1 MGCPDDGTVVT
12 DCEKLPGMDNEND
25 DDVNPSSY
33 EKRNI
38 SEFPVSHHL
47 VDRASK
53 TGAICN
59 AGDIRIADFMSAGDE
74 HKVSTRNERVLN
86 QHPFMRASGYR
97 LQLIW
102 WSQRSAISE
111 WWTFES
117 PTCDNFA
124 FKNVYD
130 PIQKTPI
137 WKSNFYATEHL
148 LEWHLLQEFWGT
160 GSFRYRTFTD
170 PAGGNGKVDFCNY
183 WGAWWAVPQQ
193 LTIPYAPY
201 NSPSIIFPPGR
212 TGLNPAQ
219 WVGYMFPS
227 HNNQWENEFVMLE
240 GSINGAK
247 GRVRIWYS

>member
-97 LQLIW
+97 LQLI
-102 WSQRSAISE
+102 
-111 WWTFES
+111 
-117 PTCDNFA
+117 
-124 FKNVYD
+124 
-130 PIQKTPI
+130 
-137 WKSNFYATEHL
+137 
-148 LEWHLLQEFWGT
+148 
-160 GSFRYRTFTD
+160 
-170 PAGGNGKVDFCNY
+170 
-183 WGAWWAVPQQ
+183 
-193 LTIPYAPY
+193 
-201 NSPSIIFPPGR
+201 
-212 TGLNPAQ
+212 
-219 WVGYMFPS
+219 
-227 HNNQWENEFVMLE
+227 
-240 GSINGAK
+240 
-247 GRVRIWYS
+247 